1 VPVGKRLVDSV
12 RVYLTGRV
20 CVDGSDGV
28 IDSFPGRQGR
38 IVFAYLAAERNR
50 PVPKEELAEV
60 LWTDALPDAWERA
73 LAAIVSKLRGIVR
86 PGRIENAFG
95 CYQLQLPGDAWVDV
109 EAADASIHEAETL
122 ARRREPGPAVGWATV
137 AASIAGRPFLP
148 GEDGEWVASRRN
160 GLQAV
165 LIRALEVRGRMMSL
179 SGEHALAVK
188 DLTAAIALDPFREST
203 HQGLMRAHVANGN
216 PAEALLVYGRL
227 RVLLADELGVD
238 PSAETERLHLD
249 VLRSSAG

>member
-1 VPVGKRLVDSV
+1 LADCV

-20 CVDGSDGV
+20 CVDGPGGILDA
-28 IDSFPGRQGR
+28 FPGRQGR

-50 PVPKEELAEV
+50 PVPKEELADL
-60 LWTDALPDAWERA
+60 LWGDELPDAWERA
-73 LAAIVSKLRGIVR
+73 LAAIVSKLRGIVA

-109 EAADASIHEAETL
+109 EAADAAIHEAETL
-122 ARRREPGPAVGWATV
+122 ARAGEAGASRGWATV

-148 GEDGEWVASRRN
+148 GEDGAWVESRRN
-160 GLQAV
+160 ELEV
-165 LIRALEVRGRMMSL
+165 VRIRALEVRGRMMSL
-179 SGEHALAVK
+179 VGEPALAVK

-203 HQGLMRAHVANGN
+203 HQHLMRAHVAAGN
-216 PAEALLVYGRL
+216 PAGALLVYERL
-227 RVLLADELGVD
+227 RTQLADELGVD
-238 PSAETERLHLD
+238 PSPETERLHLE